1 MPLRPVQAQVVNG
14 LKIAPEFGGSPKG
27 VGQQPGGVGRNTP
40 FAFDDFVNPLHRNL
54 QMGGQCPLCNFQRLK
69 KFFLEDD
76 SGMSRSS
83 VGWNHIFLPIC
94 LVIVHDFDIISVG
107 SYPAKHDAPLGIDSN
122 AVKSVEIAMESF
134 QPVSGRHSKIIQ
146 TGSGV

>member
-1 MPLRPVQAQVVNG
+1 MV
-14 LKIAPEFGGSPKG
+14 
-27 VGQQPGGVGRNTP
+27 
-40 FAFDDFVNPLHRNL
+40 
-54 QMGGQCPLCNFQRLK
+54 GQCPLCKFQGFK

-134 QPVSGRHSKIIQ
+134 QPVSGRHAKIIQ
-146 TGSGV
+146 TGGGVEEVQFTQGGIKDFWGISSNLSARNAVEQGRSGAISK